1 MDNLYQ
7 STIMEHGHNPLNFGK
22 PNNMSCSVEKFN
34 PLCGDKIILYLS
46 DDESATFMFESVS
59 CVICKASA
67 SIMTMVINETNSEER
82 KNLIQEIM
90 VGIKSG
96 NIKKNNLPK
105 DLLSLNQITNYP
117 SRINCA
123 LLPWQSAQE
132 LMTTI

>member
-7 STIMEHGHNPLNFGK
+7 NTIMDHGHNPLNFGK
-22 PNNMSCSVEKFN
+22 PTNMSCSVENFN

-46 DDESATFMFESVS
+46 DDESSTFMFESVS

-67 SIMTMVINETNSEER
+67 SIMTMVINKTDIEER
-82 KNLIQEIM
+82 QNLIQEIM
-90 VGIKSG
+90 LGIKSG
-96 NIKKNNLPK
+96 NIKNNNSSE
-105 DLLSLNQITNYP
+105 DLLCLNQITNYP

-132 LMTTI
+132 LITRI